1 MRMAGGRVT
10 PLIVLALWV
19 LVGPLAATFACAA
32 TGMMCEGPCGV
43 APCPVQVPRNV
54 SVMPLVA
61 TLAIPAFDEPP
72 TPTLRVVDPPPKSLL
87 AA

>member
-1 MRMAGGRVT
+1 MRVAGGRVT

-43 APCPVQVPRNV
+43 APCQVEISRSV
-54 SVMPLVA
+54 IVMPLVA
-61 TLAIPAFDEPP
+61 TLTVAVPDDSP
-72 TPTLRVVDPPPKSLL
+72 TATLRVLEPPPKSVL

>member
-32 TGMMCEGPCGV
+32 MGMMCEGPCGV
-43 APCPVQVPRNV
+43 APCQVEISRSV
-54 SVMPLVA
+54 VVMPLVA
-61 TLAIPAFDEPP
+61 TLAIPAFDEPS

-87 AA
+87 SA

>member
-1 MRMAGGRVT
+1 MTGRRVT

-32 TGMMCEGPCGV
+32 AGMMCEGPCGV
-43 APCPVQVPRNV
+43 APCQVEISRSV
-54 SVMPLVA
+54 VVMPLVA

-87 AA
+87 SA

>member
-1 MRMAGGRVT
+1 MAMGRVT

-43 APCPVQVPRNV
+43 APCPVQVPMNV
-54 SVMPLVA
+54 PVMPVVA
-61 TLAIPAFDEPP
+61 TLTVAIPDDPP
-72 TPTLRVVDPPPKSLL
+72 TPTLRVADPPPKSLL
-87 AA
+87 SA